1 VGLIVAISQFTTVG
15 VPQIQEFA
23 KIAIGND
30 PVGTYQLRVLRDATE
45 LEIAGAIVFG
55 LTDDVSRTL
64 DAHPTIHIVH
74 LNSQGGRVA
83 EARQLRDL
91 IASRGLTTYTASG
104 CFSGCVI
111 AYAAEN
117 SDSSQ
122 KMRAWDFINT
132 RFQE

>member
-45 LEIAGAIVFG
+45 LEIAGSIVFG